1 MRVPSLTRD
10 KNNYKILNFNGK
22 TLSIVAHMKQIANIH
37 SEHKQK

>member
-22 TLSIVAHMKQIANIH
+22 TLSIVAQIANIH